1 MSRKKPNFLPPY
13 RTIKSVND
21 FINQVFSDA
30 WISQHTPDSGSLD
43 NENNT
48 IILILQDKK
57 FVDSALPVDSYGDY
71 VDIYLQ
77 GLRINS
83 DKYSVA
89 VSNND
94 IVITISQ
101 DVTARPDLLD
111 TTDFVI
117 KGKIAERTP
126 TE

>member
-13 RTIKSVND
+13 SKIKSVND
-21 FINQVFSDA
+21 FINQVFSEV
-30 WISQHTPDSGSLD
+30 WISEHIPDSGSLD

-57 FVDSALPVDSYGDY
+57 FIDNTLPVDSYGDY

-83 DKYSVA
+83 DKYSVG
-89 VSNND
+89 VSDND

-111 TTDFVI
+111 TNDFVI

>member
-57 FVDSALPVDSYGDY
+57 FIDSALPVDSYGDY

-83 DKYSVA
+83 DKYSVV

>member
-57 FVDSALPVDSYGDY
+57 FIDSALPVDSYGDY

>member
-83 DKYSVA
+83 DKYSVT
-89 VSNND
+89 VSDND